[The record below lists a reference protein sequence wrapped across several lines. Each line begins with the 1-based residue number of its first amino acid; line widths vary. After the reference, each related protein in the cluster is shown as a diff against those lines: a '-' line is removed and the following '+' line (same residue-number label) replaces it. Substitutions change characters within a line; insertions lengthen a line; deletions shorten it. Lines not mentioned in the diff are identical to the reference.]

1 MKNKNAD
8 LQSKS
13 RELQT
18 VLKASQEQLL
28 SDTTIPL
35 ELINQLAS
43 VVRDMKN
50 THQVDLKNLLNKFQ
64 EAQEQFEKQQTLII
78 QQSKENV
85 LGTTAKKIKS
95 KKRNFSPKAR

>member
-78 QQSKENV
+78 QQSRENS
-85 LGTTAKKIKS
+85 LGK
-95 KKRNFSPKAR
+95 P